1 MYSRRWLN
9 KICNGLAL
17 GLFILFFINGLP
29 AVANSNENN
38 RLFPELAE
46 RIKQENEKFLDTG
59 KLPILVKEEVFEL
72 NYPMDKSSPAK
83 SEKRQVR
90 FQFDVYRGKGYG
102 GVFLK
107 AGEWH
112 DFSEAENERES
123 FFLPSWV
130 EEREKYSIQFRKVNS
145 SGNIMEL
152 SPINISVRGTI
163 RMSRILRISDAQK
176 RYLLSY
182 PIYPDIKDR
191 EKKGVPLGSWIDG
204 VISTNGDLW
213 NRGDGIVINPSYYY
227 VDRQGNRQEADIY
240 RKVGKYLRK
249 INVKNKAAIQT
260 ANLSNYLLEAEEE
273 WFGDTAKVLTEQ
285 KRNLTFTTEDYSR
298 LLKEDR
304 EIYIGDTSLLYFGD
318 RLKLYSGRQL
328 LNQIVKP
335 REVSEEDIV
344 RSRQNWYYRFYL
356 PKEIYA
362 VAKGTDLQRE
372 IKDSGKRMDEELFRQ
387 APFLNNGYL
396 LVSFEIQVIKNGQTY
411 LAYKVEPRSLPSI
424 NYKPNDGDILLYD
437 LP

>member
-1 MYSRRWLN
+1 MKYRKWLIN
-9 KICNGLAL
+9 KVG
-17 GLFILFFINGLP
+17 FFIP
-29 AVANSNENN
+29 ALVIILSAFLGSVINANSEKVP
-38 RLFPELAE
+38 RLVE
-46 RIKQENEKFLDTG
+46 RKEQKNEKFIEPGT
-59 KLPILVKEEVFEL
+59 LPLLVKEETFEL
-72 NYPMDKSSPAK
+72 IFPGEVSGQGAK
-83 SEKRQVR
+83 EGTRRQVQ
-90 FQFDVYRGKGYG
+90 FSFDVYRGKGYNG
-102 GVFLK
+102 TYLK
-107 AGEWH
+107 AGEWY
-112 DFSEAENERES
+112 DFSVFEEEKVN
-123 FFLPSWV
+123 FFLPAWV
-130 EEREKYSIQFRKVNS
+130 REGEMHRILFRKVS
-145 SGNIMEL
+145 SYSKKDRITEVKVSIRGN
-152 SPINISVRGTI
+152 I
-163 RMSRILRISDAQK
+163 RMSRILSISDNQK

-182 PIYPDIKDR
+182 PIYPELKDK
-191 EKKGVPLGSWIDG
+191 EKRGVALGSWFDG

-213 NRGDGIVINPSYYY
+213 NQGDGVVINPSYYF
-227 VDRQGNRQEADIY
+227 VDQKGNRQEVDIY
-240 RKVGKYLRK
+240 RKAGKYLRK
-249 INVKNKAAIQT
+249 INVKNRAAIQT

-328 LNQIVKP
+328 LNQIVKL

>member
-1 MYSRRWLN
+1 M
-9 KICNGLAL
+9 
-17 GLFILFFINGLP
+17 P

-38 RLFPELAE
+38 RLFPELTE

-59 KLPILVKEEVFEL
+59 KLPILVKEEAFEL

-83 SEKRQVR
+83 SEMRQVR
-90 FQFDVYRGKGYG
+90 FQFDVYRGKGYS

-112 DFSEAENERES
+112 DFSESKNERES

-145 SGNIMEL
+145 NDNIIEL

-260 ANLSNYLLEAEEE
+260 ANLVNYLPDVEQAWYMDTSKILEKQKRKQGYTWEDYLSILNEDKE
-273 WFGDTAKVLTEQ
+273 IYTGDTA
-285 KRNLTFTTEDYSR
+285 
-298 LLKEDR
+298 
-304 EIYIGDTSLLYFGD
+304 LLYFGD
-318 RLKLYSGRQL
+318 RLKLYSGRQV

-335 REVSEEDIV
+335 KGVEEETIL

-356 PKEIYA
+356 PAEVHA
-362 VAKGTDLQRE
+362 VPKGTDLQKILKNTGSKSVDE
-372 IKDSGKRMDEELFRQ
+372 ILKQS
-387 APFLNNGYL
+387 PFFGDGYL
-396 LVSFEIQVIKNGQTY
+396 LVSFEIQVVKNGKVY
-411 LAYKVEPRSLPSI
+411 YAYKVEPRSLPSI
-424 NYKPNDGDILLYD
+424 SYKPNYGDILLYD
-437 LP
+437 LSR